1 MAKFFLLWLTRAT
14 RALCL
19 WQTVIPLFPFFSSI
33 FYFISPSPSSS
44 FTSFA
49 LFILFVRSHTVTR
62 VGLNHNNSEWVRER
76 KVCKK
81 SWVHFLPYTHISAT
95 KYPFVVQSLSRLI
108 VNLWYFIYLLCT
120 HSHSFGLLFSLL
132 FFHLHFAHRERER
145 ERESWMWMNERV
157 NEWKSVQLFGPT
169 FWQPSSGT
177 RRSSINPSVRPIHP
191 SVNFGQVVLF
201 YSHLELND
209 CERENN
215 GSVSITHF
223 AFSFLL
229 SLSLSF
235 PFPFPLH
242 LSLLVTGYSGTSMS
256 VIFNWKC
263 N

>member
-145 ERESWMWMNERV
+145 ERERAECGWMKESMNENQSNFLAR
-157 NEWKSVQLFGPT
+157 LFGSRAAAPGGH
-169 FWQPSSGT
+169 PS
-177 RRSSINPSVRPIHP
+177 IHP
-191 SVNFGQVVLF
+191 SVQ
-201 YSHLELND
+201 
-209 CERENN
+209 
-215 GSVSITHF
+215 SIHQSIL
-223 AFSFLL
+223 AKWSFFIL
-229 SLSLSF
+229 
-235 PFPFPLH
+235 
-242 LSLLVTGYSGTSMS
+242 TW
-256 VIFNWKC
+256 N
-263 N
+263 